1 MMGQNAEDTTSQLG
15 ESYVFMEA
23 LWNIAQTSD
32 DAETVRIAVAAL
44 TGTEAGQAYIR
55 VHPMVL

>member
-1 MMGQNAEDTTSQLG
+1 MMGQSEDTASQLG
-15 ESYVFMEA
+15 ETYVLMQA

-44 TGTEAGQAYIR
+44 TGTESGQAYIR
-55 VHPMVL
+55 AHPMVL